1 MGMPEYSKKLLDH
14 FQHPRNVGSFPDD
27 EPNVGTGIV
36 GSPACGDVM
45 QVQIKVDPETDTII
59 DARFKTF
66 GCGSAVAS
74 SSLVTEWVKGKKLDD
89 VVQIKNIDIAKELD
103 LPPIKIHCS
112 VLGSDALRAAVDDY
126 RKRKSGEKA
135 SGEEPDQ
142 ANTTCAV
149 GPGECNALAGDKG
162 KCVDQCGDSED
173 K

>member
-14 FQHPRNVGSFPDD
+14 FQNPRNVGSFPDD

-45 QVQIKVDPETDTII
+45 QVQIKVDPETDTIV

-74 SSLVTEWVKGKKLDD
+74 SSLVTEWVKGKKLDE

-112 VLGSDALRAAVDDY
+112 VLGSDALKEAVEDY
-126 RKRKSGEKA
+126 RKKKA
-135 SGEEPDQ
+135 GLRSPDETMEPAQ
-142 ANTTCAV
+142 ASCGV
-149 GPGECNALAGDKG
+149 GPGECNEMAGEEG
-162 KCVDQCGDSED
+162 KCSEQCREP
-173 K
+173 KE

>member
-74 SSLVTEWVKGKKLDD
+74 SSLVTEWVKGKTLDEAAA
-89 VVQIKNIDIAKELD
+89 IRNTEIAEELA
-103 LPPIKIHCS
+103 LPPVKIHCS
-112 VLGSDALRAAVDDY
+112 ILAEDAIKAAVADY
-126 RKRKSGEKA
+126 KTKHGA
-135 SGEEPDQ
+135 GGANAMQ
-142 ANTTCAV
+142 APGAAV
-149 GPGECNALAGDKG
+149 LPQKQAAD
-162 KCVDQCGDSED
+162 
-173 K
+173 